1 MSDSVAFD
9 RWVTP
14 RRSSCRVGVGQG
26 LDLPGPRAERNSAA
40 ASVLLWQS
48 GRPRLRVDAMGVDAM
63 GVVGVYLASARR
75 AVEIFMWSERS
86 PLTPVDLNPLRV

>member
-1 MSDSVAFD
+1 
-9 RWVTP
+9 
-14 RRSSCRVGVGQG
+14 
-26 LDLPGPRAERNSAA
+26 
-40 ASVLLWQS
+40 
-48 GRPRLRVDAMGVDAM
+48 MGVDAM